1 MFSTVRKRSSR
12 RPPTSIAAAGLLA
25 LLALGASGSASSAQQ
40 SGSILKQGAKAL
52 GFATDV
58 APPADFVEKSRPTGD
73 LDYIPVFQ
81 PPPEPSRPALKE
93 PDLKSMRGDLDAV
106 EKQHDAIRQAFPPAA
121 KALAEQEA
129 AKKKQQKS
137 APSAQQ

>member
-1 MFSTVRKRSSR
+1 MFSTARKRSSR
-12 RPPTSIAAAGLLA
+12 RPTAIAAVGLLA
-25 LLALGASGSASSAQQ
+25 LAALGASGSASSAQQ
-40 SGSILKQGAKAL
+40 SDSILKQGAKVL

-58 APPADFVEKSRPTGD
+58 APPADFVEKSRPAGD
-73 LDYIPVFQ
+73 LDYVPVFQ

-93 PDLKSMRGDLDAV
+93 PDLKAMRGDLDAV